1 VRRPEPSGRRSPGK
15 VIAVTTML
23 SPTPSTATQAP
34 PPRTGAVHLG
44 IRERL
49 APYAYVAP
57 FFLLF
62 AVFGLFPL
70 LFTFY
75 VALFEWDP
83 IGEHTFVGM
92 DNFSRLLDDP
102 RFWGALR
109 NTFSIWA
116 LSTVPQLL
124 LALAVAHMLN
134 HVRLRAPTFFRMSVL
149 VPYITSVAAT
159 TIVFAQ
165 MFDRDYGLF
174 NWLIGLFGFEHIE
187 FTASVLGSH
196 IMIATMVMWRW
207 SGYNT
212 LLYLAALQA
221 VPREVYEAAAV
232 DGAGAWRQ
240 FRHITIPS
248 LRPIIVFTVVTSTI
262 GGLQVFT
269 EALLVSP
276 GSLTCGAARQCQTLT
291 LFLYEQGFGR
301 FQFGYGSA
309 IGVALFVMVV
319 IVATI
324 NYLLASRIRSERP

>member
-1 VRRPEPSGRRSPGK
+1 MTWRP
-15 VIAVTTML
+15 L
-23 SPTPSTATQAP
+23 
-34 PPRTGAVHLG
+34 
-44 IRERL
+44 RERL

-75 VALFEWDP
+75 VALFDWDP
-83 IGEHTFVGM
+83 IGEHTFVGL
-92 DNFSRLLDDP
+92 DNFARLVDDP

-109 NTFSIWA
+109 NTFSIWV

-124 LALAVAHMLN
+124 LALAVAHALN
-134 HVRLRAPTFFRMSVL
+134 HARLRAPTFFRMSVL

-165 MFDRDYGLF
+165 LFDRDYGLL
-174 NWLIGLFGFEHIE
+174 NWLIGLLGRAPIE

-196 IMIATMVMWRW
+196 VMIATMVLWRW

-221 VPREVYEAAAV
+221 VPRDVYEAAAV
-232 DGAGAWRQ
+232 DGAGGWRQ
-240 FRHITIPS
+240 LRHITIPA

-269 EALLVSP
+269 EPLLVSP

-301 FQFGYGSA
+301 FRFGYGAA

-319 IVATI
+319 IVATV
-324 NYLLASRIRSERP
+324 NYLLATRIRSERP